1 MMRYLGNQSVRWLNS
16 KRLCK
21 IFVNTKYELFYNLAY
36 ELAEFAYSL
45 DEVPVGAVIIKDNT
59 HEVVSSSYNQMKSNK
74 SSLDHAEILAL
85 RLAMSRLGSE
95 RLNGCSIIST
105 LEPCPMC
112 AQAISFARL
121 SNLIF
126 SADDPKS
133 GGVIHGPK
141 IFESSSC
148 HHKPNVIR
156 LNDNDKSKNLLQKFF
171 KSKRKKG

>member
-1 MMRYLGNQSVRWLNS
+1 MSD
-16 KRLCK
+16 
-21 IFVNTKYELFYNLAY
+21 KYELFYNLAY
-36 ELAEFAYSL
+36 ELAEFAYGL
-45 DEVPVGAVIIKDNT
+45 DEVPVGAVIVKDDT
-59 HEVVSSSYNQMKSNK
+59 CEVVSSSYNQMKSNK

-85 RLAMSRLGSE
+85 RLAMSRMGKE
-95 RLNGCSIIST
+95 RLNGCSMIST

-126 SADDPKS
+126 SAEDPKS
-133 GGVIHGPK
+133 GGVLHGPK
-141 IFESSSC
+141 IFDSSSC

-156 LNDNDKSKNLLQKFF
+156 LNDKDKSKNLLQKFF

>member
-1 MMRYLGNQSVRWLNS
+1 MRWLNL

-21 IFVNTKYELFYNLAY
+21 IFVSTKYELFYDLAY
-36 ELAEFAYSL
+36 ELAEFAYIN
-45 DEVPVGAVIIKDNT
+45 DEVPVGAVIVNDST

-85 RLAMSRLGSE
+85 RLAMSRLGNE
-95 RLNGCSIIST
+95 RLNGCSMIST

-126 SADDPKS
+126 SAEDPKS

-141 IFESSSC
+141 IFESLSC

>member
-1 MMRYLGNQSVRWLNS
+1 MMRYLGNQLVRWLNS

-85 RLAMSRLGSE
+85 KLAMSRMGNE
-95 RLNGCSIIST
+95 RLNGCSMIST

-126 SADDPKS
+126 SAEDPKS

-156 LNDNDKSKNLLQKFF
+156 VDDNNKSKNLLQKFF

>member
-1 MMRYLGNQSVRWLNS
+1 MSTEYD
-16 KRLCK
+16 
-21 IFVNTKYELFYNLAY
+21 LFYDLAY
-36 ELAEFAYSL
+36 ELAEYAYSK
-45 DEVPVGAVIIKDNT
+45 DEVPVGAVIIKDDT

-85 RLAMSRLGSE
+85 RLAMSRLGNE
-95 RLNGCSIIST
+95 RLNGCSMIST

-126 SADDPKS
+126 SAEDPKS
-133 GGVIHGPK
+133 GGVLHGPK

-148 HHKPNVIR
+148 HHKPKVIR
-156 LNDNDKSKNLLQKFF
+156 VDDNDKSKNLLQKFF
-171 KSKRKKG
+171 RYKRKKG

>member
-1 MMRYLGNQSVRWLNS
+1 MRWSNS
-16 KRLCK
+16 KRPCK
-21 IFVNTKYELFYNLAY
+21 IFVSDKYLLFYDLAY
-36 ELAEFAYSL
+36 QLAEFAYSL

-85 RLAMSRLGSE
+85 RLAMSRMNNE
-95 RLNGCSIIST
+95 RLNGCSMILT

-112 AQAISFARL
+112 SQAISFARL

-126 SADDPKS
+126 SAEDPKS
-133 GGVIHGPK
+133 GGIIHGPK

-148 HHKPNVIR
+148 HHLSLIHI
-156 LNDNDKSKNLLQKFF
+156 
-171 KSKRKKG
+171 

>member
-1 MMRYLGNQSVRWLNS
+1 MSD
-16 KRLCK
+16 
-21 IFVNTKYELFYNLAY
+21 KYELFYNLAY
-36 ELAEFAYSL
+36 ELAEFAYGL
-45 DEVPVGAVIIKDNT
+45 DEVPVGAVIVKDDT
-59 HEVVSSSYNQMKSNK
+59 CEVVSSSYNQMKSNK

-85 RLAMSRLGSE
+85 RLAMSRLGNE
-95 RLNGCSIIST
+95 RLNGCSMIST

-121 SNLIF
+121 RNLIF
-126 SADDPKS
+126 SAEDPKS
-133 GGVIHGPK
+133 GGVINGPK

>member
-1 MMRYLGNQSVRWLNS
+1 M
-16 KRLCK
+16 
-21 IFVNTKYELFYNLAY
+21 NTKYELFYDLAY
-36 ELAEFAYSL
+36 ELAEFAYSR

-85 RLAMSRLGSE
+85 KLAMSRLGNE
-95 RLNGCSIIST
+95 RLNGCSMIST

-126 SADDPKS
+126 SAEDRKS
-133 GGVIHGPK
+133 GGVINGPK
-141 IFESSSC
+141 IFDSSSQYNFSPC
-148 HHKPNVIR
+148 FI
-156 LNDNDKSKNLLQKFF
+156 
-171 KSKRKKG
+171 

>member
-1 MMRYLGNQSVRWLNS
+1 
-16 KRLCK
+16 
-21 IFVNTKYELFYNLAY
+21 
-36 ELAEFAYSL
+36 
-45 DEVPVGAVIIKDNT
+45 
-59 HEVVSSSYNQMKSNK
+59 MKSNK

-85 RLAMSRLGSE
+85 RLAMSRMGNE
-95 RLNGCSIIST
+95 RLNGCSMIST

-126 SADDPKS
+126 SAEDPKS

-141 IFESSSC
+141 IFKSSSC

>member
-1 MMRYLGNQSVRWLNS
+1 M
-16 KRLCK
+16 
-21 IFVNTKYELFYNLAY
+21 NTKYELFYDLAY
-36 ELAEFAYSL
+36 ELAEFAYSR

-85 RLAMSRLGSE
+85 KLAMSRLGNE
-95 RLNGCSIIST
+95 RLNGCSMIST

-126 SADDPKS
+126 SAEDRKS
-133 GGVIHGPK
+133 GGVINGPK
-141 IFESSSC
+141 IFDSSSC

-171 KSKRKKG
+171 KSRRKKG

>member
-1 MMRYLGNQSVRWLNS
+1 
-16 KRLCK
+16 
-21 IFVNTKYELFYNLAY
+21 
-36 ELAEFAYSL
+36 
-45 DEVPVGAVIIKDNT
+45 
-59 HEVVSSSYNQMKSNK
+59 MKSNK

-85 RLAMSRLGSE
+85 RLAMSRLGNE
-95 RLNGCSIIST
+95 RLNGCSMIST

-126 SADDPKS
+126 SAEDPKS

-148 HHKPNVIR
+148 HHKPNV
-156 LNDNDKSKNLLQKFF
+156 NQCD
-171 KSKRKKG
+171 

>member
-1 MMRYLGNQSVRWLNS
+1 MIINYQ
-16 KRLCK
+16 
-21 IFVNTKYELFYNLAY
+21 IFYDFAY
-36 ELAEFAYSL
+36 ELAELAYSL
-45 DEVPVGAVIIKDNT
+45 DEVPVGAVIINDKT
-59 HEVVSSSYNQMKSNK
+59 HEVISSSHNQMKSNN
-74 SSLDHAEILAL
+74 SSIDHAEILAL
-85 RLAMSRLGSE
+85 RLAMFRLGNE

-112 AQAISFARL
+112 AQAISFSRL

-126 SADDPKS
+126 SAEDPKS
-133 GGVIHGPK
+133 GGVLHGPK

>member
-1 MMRYLGNQSVRWLNS
+1 MMRYLGNQPVRWLNS

-21 IFVNTKYELFYNLAY
+21 IFVNTKYELFYDLAY
-36 ELAEFAYSL
+36 ELAEFAYSR

-85 RLAMSRLGSE
+85 KLAMSRLGNE
-95 RLNGCSIIST
+95 RLNGCSMIST

-126 SADDPKS
+126 SAEDRKS
-133 GGVIHGPK
+133 GGVINGPK
-141 IFESSSC
+141 IFDSSSC

>member
-1 MMRYLGNQSVRWLNS
+1 MRWLNS

-21 IFVNTKYELFYNLAY
+21 IFVNTKYELFYDLAY
-36 ELAEFAYSL
+36 ELAEFAYSH

-59 HEVVSSSYNQMKSNK
+59 YEVVSSSYNQMKSNK
-74 SSLDHAEILAL
+74 SSIDHAEILAL
-85 RLAMSRLGSE
+85 RLAMSRLGNE
-95 RLNGCSIIST
+95 RLNGCSMIST

-121 SNLIF
+121 SNIIF
-126 SADDPKS
+126 SAADPKS

-156 LNDNDKSKNLLQKFF
+156 FNDNDKSKNLLQKFF

>member
-1 MMRYLGNQSVRWLNS
+1 MRWLNS

-21 IFVNTKYELFYNLAY
+21 IFVNTKYELFYDLAY
-36 ELAEFAYSL
+36 ELAEFAYSR

-59 HEVVSSSYNQMKSNK
+59 HEVVSSSYNQMKHNK

-95 RLNGCSIIST
+95 RLNGCSLIST

-121 SNLIF
+121 RNLIF
-126 SADDPKS
+126 SAEDSKS

-148 HHKPNVIR
+148 HHKPNIIR
-156 LNDNDKSKNLLQKFF
+156 VDDNDKSKNLLQKFF

>member
-1 MMRYLGNQSVRWLNS
+1 M
-16 KRLCK
+16 
-21 IFVNTKYELFYNLAY
+21 NTKYELFYDLAY

-59 HEVVSSSYNQMKSNK
+59 YEVVSSSYNQMKSNK

-85 RLAMSRLGSE
+85 RLAISRLGNE
-95 RLNGCSIIST
+95 RLNGCSMIST

-126 SADDPKS
+126 SAEDPKS
-133 GGVIHGPK
+133 GGVLHGPK
-141 IFESSSC
+141 IFKSSSC

-156 LNDNDKSKNLLQKFF
+156 LNDNNKSKNLLQKFF

>member
-1 MMRYLGNQSVRWLNS
+1 MRYLGNQLARWLNS

-21 IFVNTKYELFYNLAY
+21 IFVSIKYELFYDLAY
-36 ELAEFAYSL
+36 ELAEFAYSR

-85 RLAMSRLGSE
+85 RLAMSRLGNE
-95 RLNGCSIIST
+95 RLNGCSMIST

-121 SNLIF
+121 SNIIF
-126 SADDPKS
+126 SAADPKS

-156 LNDNDKSKNLLQKFF
+156 FNDNDKSKNLLQKFF

>member
-1 MMRYLGNQSVRWLNS
+1 M
-16 KRLCK
+16 
-21 IFVNTKYELFYNLAY
+21 NTKYELFYNLAY

-45 DEVPVGAVIIKDNT
+45 DEVPVGAVIVKDDT
-59 HEVVSSSYNQMKSNK
+59 CEIVSSSYNQMKSNK

-85 RLAMSRLGSE
+85 RLAMSRLGNE
-95 RLNGCSIIST
+95 RLNGCSMIST

-126 SADDPKS
+126 SAEDPKS

-148 HHKPNVIR
+148 HHKPNIIR
-156 LNDNDKSKNLLQKFF
+156 VNDNDKSKNLLQKFF

>member
-1 MMRYLGNQSVRWLNS
+1 MRYLGNQSVKWLNL
-16 KRLCK
+16 KRLSK
-21 IFVNTKYELFYNLAY
+21 IFVSTKYELFYDLAY
-36 ELAEFAYSL
+36 ELAEFAYTN
-45 DEVPVGAVIIKDNT
+45 DEVPVGAVIVKDST

-85 RLAMSRLGSE
+85 RMAMSRLGNE
-95 RLNGCSIIST
+95 RLNGCSMIST

-112 AQAISFARL
+112 AHAISFARL

-126 SADDPKS
+126 SAEDPKS

>member
-1 MMRYLGNQSVRWLNS
+1 MS
-16 KRLCK
+16 
-21 IFVNTKYELFYNLAY
+21 TEYELFYDLAY
-36 ELAEFAYSL
+36 ELAEFAYRH

-59 HEVVSSSYNQMKSNK
+59 HEIVSSSYNQMKSNK

-85 RLAMSRLGSE
+85 RLAMSRLGNE
-95 RLNGCSIIST
+95 RLNGCSMIST

-126 SADDPKS
+126 SAVDPKS
-133 GGVIHGPK
+133 GGVLHGPK

-148 HHKPNVIR
+148 HHKPKVIR
-156 LNDNDKSKNLLQKFF
+156 VDDNDKSKNLLQKFF
-171 KSKRKKG
+171 RYKRKKG

>member
-1 MMRYLGNQSVRWLNS
+1 M
-16 KRLCK
+16 
-21 IFVNTKYELFYNLAY
+21 NTKYELFYDLAY
-36 ELAEFAYSL
+36 ELAEYAYSK
-45 DEVPVGAVIIKDNT
+45 DEVPVGAVIIKDDT

-85 RLAMSRLGSE
+85 RMAMSRLGNE
-95 RLNGCSIIST
+95 RLNGCSMIST

-126 SADDPKS
+126 SAEDRKS
-133 GGVIHGPK
+133 GGVINGPK
-141 IFESSSC
+141 IFDSSSC

>member
-1 MMRYLGNQSVRWLNS
+1 MSG
-16 KRLCK
+16 
-21 IFVNTKYELFYNLAY
+21 KYKLFYDLAY
-36 ELAEFAYSL
+36 ELAESAYRH

-59 HEVVSSSYNQMKSNK
+59 HEIVSSSYNQMKSNK

-85 RLAMSRLGSE
+85 RLAMSRLGNE
-95 RLNGCSIIST
+95 RLNGCSMIST

-126 SADDPKS
+126 SAEDPKS
-133 GGVIHGPK
+133 GGVLHGPK

-148 HHKPNVIR
+148 HHKPKVIR
-156 LNDNDKSKNLLQKFF
+156 VDDNDKSKNLLQKFF
-171 KSKRKKG
+171 RYKRKKG

>member
-1 MMRYLGNQSVRWLNS
+1 MSTEYD
-16 KRLCK
+16 
-21 IFVNTKYELFYNLAY
+21 LFYDLAY
-36 ELAEFAYSL
+36 ELAEYAYSK
-45 DEVPVGAVIIKDNT
+45 DEVPVGAVIIKDDT

-85 RLAMSRLGSE
+85 RLAMSRLGNE
-95 RLNGCSIIST
+95 RLNGCSMIST

-121 SNLIF
+121 SNIIF
-126 SADDPKS
+126 SAADPKS

-156 LNDNDKSKNLLQKFF
+156 FNDNDKSKNLLQKFF

>member
-1 MMRYLGNQSVRWLNS
+1 MSDR
-16 KRLCK
+16 
-21 IFVNTKYELFYNLAY
+21 YELFYDLAY
-36 ELAEFAYSL
+36 ELAEFAYSR

-85 RLAMSRLGSE
+85 RLAMSRMGNE
-95 RLNGCSIIST
+95 RLNGCSMIST

-126 SADDPKS
+126 SAEDPKS
-133 GGVIHGPK
+133 GGVIHLSL
-141 IFESSSC
+141 I
-148 HHKPNVIR
+148 HI
-156 LNDNDKSKNLLQKFF
+156 
-171 KSKRKKG
+171 

>member
-1 MMRYLGNQSVRWLNS
+1 MLYFGNELARWLNS

-21 IFVNTKYELFYNLAY
+21 IFVSIKYELFYDLAY

-45 DEVPVGAVIIKDNT
+45 DEVPVGAVIVKDDT
-59 HEVVSSSYNQMKSNK
+59 CEVVSSSYNQMKSNK

-148 HHKPNVIR
+148 HHKPVSYTHLR
-156 LNDNDKSKNLLQKFF
+156 AHET
-171 KSKRKKG
+171 

>member
-1 MMRYLGNQSVRWLNS
+1 M
-16 KRLCK
+16 
-21 IFVNTKYELFYNLAY
+21 NTKYELFYNLAY

-85 RLAMSRLGSE
+85 RLAMSRMGNE
-95 RLNGCSIIST
+95 RLNGCSMIST

-126 SADDPKS
+126 SAEDPKS

-141 IFESSSC
+141 IFDSSSC

-156 LNDNDKSKNLLQKFF
+156 LNDKDKSINLLQRFF

>member
-1 MMRYLGNQSVRWLNS
+1 MS
-16 KRLCK
+16 
-21 IFVNTKYELFYNLAY
+21 TEYELFYDLAY
-36 ELAEFAYSL
+36 ELAEFAYRH

-59 HEVVSSSYNQMKSNK
+59 HEIVSSSYNQMKSNK

-85 RLAMSRLGSE
+85 RLAMSRLGNE
-95 RLNGCSIIST
+95 RLNGCSMIST

-126 SADDPKS
+126 SAEDPKS
-133 GGVIHGPK
+133 GGVLHGPK

-148 HHKPNVIR
+148 HHKPKVIR
-156 LNDNDKSKNLLQKFF
+156 VDDNDKSKNLLQKFF
-171 KSKRKKG
+171 RYKRKKG

>member
-1 MMRYLGNQSVRWLNS
+1 MSD
-16 KRLCK
+16 
-21 IFVNTKYELFYNLAY
+21 KYELFYNLAY
-36 ELAEFAYSL
+36 ELAEFAYRN

-74 SSLDHAEILAL
+74 SALDHAEILAL
-85 RLAMSRLGSE
+85 RLAMSRVGNE
-95 RLNGCSIIST
+95 RLNGCSMIST

-126 SADDPKS
+126 SAEDPKS
-133 GGVIHGPK
+133 GGVTHGPR

-148 HHKPNVIR
+148 HHKPNIIR
-156 LNDNDKSKNLLQKFF
+156 VNDNDKSKNLLQKFF